1 MPSGPSRAAAAAVA
15 ETLEEAD
22 HDICIPDFMED
33 VENPRPEKRRKTK
46 ASGSSPDV
54 DADDEDA
61 DGQEADMEEADKEEA
76 EAWVDELEYGAE
88 LGMHSSTEGS
98 IQPNCLV
105 RTLIFKTG
113 YFIASSLYAA
123 GLRVNFGHGNRPCE
137 IEANASVRKLTVVD
151 ITGVHSLRASICD
164 CPGADKDIFQLL
176 TMGLYPGSI
185 SRPRTCFTFRVLDD
199 FLLTNKVS
207 GIAAQSYFERLRRLS
222 NSAFPHRVP
231 NRYRELLRTSRQWRN
246 LKYRKWKGYG
256 HGCGDLG
263 PGKLTLSCVACP
275 RSGINLA
282 AGWENENESWKHA
295 VSFVMDGNFSAEHL
309 KMRRPGDDIPLADG
323 HGFMV
328 TNLPY
333 KEHLKA
339 AVDVREALKHHE
351 GIKHFLIMYDVSCQY
366 SKKAKARFE
375 SSPQFLKWPSAMI
388 DWGIGKFH
396 VHGHQRDCLVKYSP
410 SFIPG
415 AGLVDGEVI
424 ETLWAPL
431 NRISGSTRAMST
443 SHRKEVIDDHMNDS
457 NWRKTTGMV
466 KMLSKR
472 FLQAVKELAL
482 SKETLRNM
490 ESSSNVEHLAEWKRI
505 EAQAR
510 AKRRDDLS
518 VMEPYEVMQTKAPGK
533 RDIQLLLE
541 QEEGRTKANPG
552 LASWLAEGL
561 ALQEQQLTV
570 AALARRVKSDSL
582 LTEQLQLVNRRN
594 RLQRGIDSFTK
605 QAATFWK
612 DGADSD
618 DDEEETDDEPE
629 AAYTGKDWADVAE
642 DPDVTDDM
650 VVIEDPDD
658 ETQPESVPLRLP
670 STIGHEKLANM
681 NKRALGEQE
690 LRLREGQANDALH
703 RLRMAIGLKSMV
715 YVTQVRP
722 ANSQRMQTRAFKEAQ
737 NVEKVITE
745 WSRVF
750 TLARRN
756 MIPLV
761 MTVGEGEAM
770 EKRFNEFYTS
780 KKEAAAIAKQTAGA
794 AAKGKQITQP
804 TDEARQSAFRL
815 FLQTLPPVMRKY
827 RPLHKEDL
835 TAATHLVDHTE
846 RNSSRK
852 ELSWIWSVDVGGDT
866 ENSEW
871 LAELHR
877 VNWLRQ
883 KARHDRWDE
892 QVSLVKEE
900 MKRTIR
906 SFDFH
911 AARWNGL
918 VHGSLGH
925 RSYAMRQQ
933 AHWLRTVQMPRSD
946 AMDID

>member
-1 MPSGPSRAAAAAVA
+1 MLG
-15 ETLEEAD
+15 
-22 HDICIPDFMED
+22 CIL
-33 VENPRPEKRRKTK
+33 
-46 ASGSSPDV
+46 
-54 DADDEDA
+54 
-61 DGQEADMEEADKEEA
+61 
-76 EAWVDELEYGAE
+76 ELEGPRDRRQCAMCYKEWSPWRCVDCVGRPS
-88 LGMHSSTEGS
+88 LCTDCCINRHSIDYLHHVERWVPKGVKQAIS
-98 IQPNCLV
+98 IH
-105 RTLIFKTG
+105 
-113 YFIASSLYAA
+113 SLYAA

-176 TMGLYPGSI
+176 TMGLYPGSV

-199 FLLTNKVS
+199 FLLANKVS

-275 RSGINLA
+275 RPGINLA

-339 AVDVREALKHHE
+339 AVDVREKSNCHAHRAVNQANADRHDMEATGIGAVACGRHGCFVPHSVVDFQKGERQMNMDYALSQALKHHE

-618 DDEEETDDEPE
+618 DDGEETDDEPE
-629 AAYTGKDWADVAE
+629 AAYTGEDWADVAE

-670 STIGHEKLANM
+670 STIGREKLANM

-756 MIPLV
+756 MIPL
-761 MTVGEGEAM
+761 
-770 EKRFNEFYTS
+770 
-780 KKEAAAIAKQTAGA
+780 
-794 AAKGKQITQP
+794 
-804 TDEARQSAFRL
+804 
-815 FLQTLPPVMRKY
+815 TLPPVMRKY

-892 QVSLVKEE
+892 QVVLVKEE

-906 SFDFH
+906 SFEFY
-911 AARWNGL
+911 AREWASL
-918 VHGSLGH
+918 ERGSIGH

-933 AHWLRTVQMPRSD
+933 GRWQALADEAHASFASLPGMTPIART
-946 AMDID
+946 